1 MSWYRQYR
9 PHTISELHATSV
21 RQQLEQL
28 RKSSSFPHAVLLVGP
43 RGAGKTSTARI
54 LAAMLNNPKHKEG
67 EPLTDPDPNDDLIKR
82 IHQGNSLA
90 VQEMDAASHRGIDD
104 IRALKEQAYL
114 PPQEG
119 RTLVF
124 ILDEVHMLTTEAF
137 NALLKLLEE
146 PPSHVVFILA
156 TTEEQKMP
164 ETIVSR
170 CTVVRFRHATPAE
183 VTDALQDII
192 KDQKISI
199 EPEALTAISLA
210 ARGSFRDGV
219 KYLEAVS
226 TGKQKITLEDMQIL
240 LGSVP
245 GDQLTTLI
253 DFIISKQEKAVVR
266 FFTGLREKGANQAS
280 FTRELIQYLHQ
291 DLVAA
296 ITAERPAKY
305 AQKVSHYLLAQLSA
319 IDPNDPAPI
328 PFLQLELRALEII
341 LKAQEQRSSGSS
353 SSKPPTNTPSP
364 RSTSSPSAPPSSTMA
379 PSSMT
384 SSSPI
389 KEVSSS
395 SLPVSVLQDVVPSPS
410 FAEAETII
418 NSAHPETAQRLIQDW
433 ARFVQQVELFN
444 SSLAAVLRTA
454 RCSCTQTGKL
464 KVEVFYTFHRDQ
476 LEQPKFN
483 QLVHQVGQD
492 VAGGM
497 VQFEFAVAENA
508 QVSDTLSNVSLPASE
523 NEQLVQLAQEVFM

>member
-9 PHTISELHATSV
+9 PHTISGLHAASV
-21 RQQLEQL
+21 RQQLDQL
-28 RKSSSFPHAVLLVGP
+28 RKSSSFPHALLLIGP

-54 LAAMLNNPKHKEG
+54 LAAMLNNPKQKEG
-67 EPLTDPDPNDDLIKR
+67 QPLSDPDPDDELIKR

-170 CTVVRFRHATPAE
+170 CTVVRFRHAKPAE

-192 KDQKISI
+192 KDQKLSI
-199 EPEALTAISLA
+199 EPEALTAISIA

-219 KYLEAVS
+219 KYLEAVA
-226 TGKQKITLEDMQIL
+226 TGKQKITLEDVQIL

-245 GDQLTTLI
+245 GEQLTTLI
-253 DFIISKQEKAVVR
+253 DFIISKQEKAVVQ
-266 FFTGLREKGANQAS
+266 FFTGLREKGANQAA

-296 ITAERPAKY
+296 ITGNTPAKY

-341 LKAQEQRSSGSS
+341 FKAQEQRGSGSS
-353 SSKPPTNTPSP
+353 SSKPPTPSP
-364 RSTSSPSAPPSSTMA
+364 RSTSSSTPTSPAA
-379 PSSMT
+379 PSNT
-384 SSSPI
+384 TISSPT
-389 KEVSSS
+389 KKVSESS
-395 SLPVSVLQDVVPSPS
+395 PAETVVHDVVPSTS

-418 NSAHPETAQRLIQDW
+418 DSAQPETAQHLIQDW
-433 ARFVQQVELFN
+433 ARFVQQVELVN

-454 RCSCTQTGKL
+454 RCSCTETGKL

-476 LEQPKFN
+476 LKQPKFN
-483 QLVHQVGQD
+483 QLVHQVAQD
-492 VAGGM
+492 VAGAP
-497 VQFEFAVAENA
+497 VQFEFAVAENTR
-508 QVSDTLSNVSLPASE
+508 VSDTLTNVTLPANE